1 MPERVIASEKIR
13 INAPIEKV
21 WAILLDLPRYPEWNP
36 FTYRVD
42 STLAIGAPVDLYVR
56 MRKRGERVQRE
67 YVRTVQAPTTLSWG
81 MTMGHAVV
89 LTALREQ
96 KLERIDAQSCSYQS
110 MDAFR
115 GALTPL
121 VTYLFGEDIEE
132 GFNAVARAL
141 KAHAEK
147 A

>member
-110 MDAFR
+110 TDAFR

-121 VTYLFGEDIEE
+121 VTYLFGEDIDE

>member
-67 YVRTVQAPTTLSWG
+67 YVRTVQAPTMLSWG

-96 KLERIDAQSCSYQS
+96 KLERIDAQSCSYQTS
-110 MDAFR
+110 DAFS

-121 VTYLFGEDIEE
+121 VAYLFGEDIEE

>member
-1 MPERVIASEKIR
+1 MRERVIASEKMV
-13 INAPIEKV
+13 INAPIERV
-21 WAILLDLPRYPEWNP
+21 WAILLDLPRYSQWNP

-42 STLAIGAPVDLYVR
+42 STLVVGAPVDLYVR

-67 YVRTVQAPTTLSWG
+67 YVRTVRAPTTLSWG
-81 MTMGHAVV
+81 MTMGHAVL
-89 LTALREQ
+89 LTALRKQ
-96 KLERIDAQSCSYQS
+96 TLERIDAKTCSYQTT
-110 MDAFR
+110 DAFS

>member
-42 STLAIGAPVDLYVR
+42 STLTIGAPVDLYVR

-110 MDAFR
+110 TDAFR

>member
-13 INAPIEKV
+13 INASIEKV

-42 STLAIGAPVDLYVR
+42 STLVVGDPVDLYVR

-67 YVRTVQAPTTLSWG
+67 YVRTVKAPTTLSWG
-81 MTMGHAVV
+81 MIMGHAML
-89 LTALREQ
+89 LTALRTQ
-96 KLERIDAQSCSYQS
+96 ALERIDAKTCSYQTT
-110 MDAFR
+110 DAFS

-141 KAHAEK
+141 KVHAEK

>member
-67 YVRTVQAPTTLSWG
+67 YVCTVQAPTTLSWG

-96 KLERIDAQSCSYQS
+96 KLERIDAQSCSYQTS
-110 MDAFR
+110 DAFS

>member
-1 MPERVIASEKIR
+1 MRERVIASEKIH
-13 INAPIEKV
+13 INAPIERV
-21 WAILLDLPRYPEWNP
+21 WAILLDLPRYSQWNP

-42 STLAIGAPVDLYVR
+42 STLVVGDPVDLYVR

-67 YVRTVQAPTTLSWG
+67 YVRTVEAPTTLSWG
-81 MTMGHAVV
+81 MTMGHAVL
-89 LTALREQ
+89 LTALRKQ
-96 KLERIDAQSCSYQS
+96 TLERIDAKTCSYQTT
-110 MDAFR
+110 DAFS

>member
-1 MPERVIASEKIR
+1 MRERVIASEKIH
-13 INAPIEKV
+13 INAPIERV
-21 WAILLDLPRYPEWNP
+21 WAILLDLPRYSQWNP

-42 STLAIGAPVDLYVR
+42 STLVVGDPVDLYVR

-67 YVRTVQAPTTLSWG
+67 YVRTVEAPTTLSWG
-81 MTMGHAVV
+81 MTMGHAVL

-96 KLERIDAQSCSYQS
+96 TLERIDAKTCSYQTT
-110 MDAFR
+110 DAFS